1 MHPISNVHTESSSE
15 MIIIILKP
23 NATLFRQIYSISWT
37 LFQSFV
43 H

>member
-1 MHPISNVHTESSSE
+1 MHPISNVHTESSPE

-23 NATLFRQIYSISWT
+23 NATLFHQIYSILWT